1 MESVAAPKSSS
12 NIQKT
17 TLATAVE
24 AAWSRAVASA
34 EAAGISR
41 QAAAEKQASSALW
54 AAPPSVELSHRN
66 DRLQSNNGARE
77 TEVALAVPL
86 WLPGQKSAKQQ
97 AADSLSSL
105 SQLSETEGKLRVA
118 EVVREL
124 HWQIAELQASQSLS
138 KQQTSTFAAI
148 ASDVDKRVKAGDL
161 ARADALAAKGELLS
175 AQATQSQAETQL
187 EAAKRQWTALTGLAQ
202 TPDATF
208 ASAESPSPGRVRTFV

>member
-1 MESVAAPKSSS
+1 MNPIFNWRLCIFAGLALACTSYAQSTEGVAASNLSSHA
-12 NIQKT
+12 QKA
-17 TLATAVE
+17 TLESAVE
-24 AAWSRAVASA
+24 AAWNRAVASA

-41 QAAAEKQASSALW
+41 QATAEKKASSALW

-118 EVVREL
+118 ETVREL
-124 HWQIAELQASQSLS
+124 YWQIAQLQASQALS
-138 KQQTSTFAAI
+138 KQQSSTFAAI
-148 ASDVDKRVKAGDL
+148 ASDVDKRVKVGDL
-161 ARADALAAKGELLS
+161 ARADALAAKGELLG
-175 AQATQSQAETQL
+175 AQAAQSQAETQL
-187 EAAKRQWTALTGLAQ
+187 EAAKC
-202 TPDATF
+202 
-208 ASAESPSPGRVRTFV
+208 